1 MNNRPN
7 PDQIAE
13 EAVGQRHDSPPPHA
27 VKEKEDMSPED
38 AVRQIA
44 RSAGADAST
53 SEKTAESVGERVGDA
68 YSDPESGIQTQTK
81 KFDLHG
87 ATTAQAIRFSRPAV
101 RSLNSYQIASMNNHL
116 RWRSPASPSAMRP
129 QSCFTGEPMRMS
141 GRRRV
146 RFKLRDLHGARD
158 IRKHSSSQLSSK
170 P

>member
-1 MNNRPN
+1 MEISMNNRPN

-87 ATTAQAIRFSRPAV
+87 ATTAVFQGSASDPVLAARRKVAQFISDRFNEQPFAV
-101 RSLNSYQIASMNNHL
+101 AV
-116 RWRSPASPSAMRP
+116 A
-129 QSCFTGEPMRMS
+129 CFALGYATA
-141 GRRRV
+141 V
-146 RFKLRDLHGARD
+146 LLHGRTNANVRTT
-158 IRKHSSSQLSSK
+158 
-170 P
+170 PGPF